1 MTNKSTSQNFFT
13 TKTTIIILL
22 IALVSVGAY
31 ALIDKKESKT
41 ESNSEEKVEL
51 KSSGLDLEKEVKNIG
66 DVEDVIAKW
75 VETNPEA
82 IIKSVV
88 KMQQEAAQ
96 QQQQGAQENISSRKN
111 DILKDKTD
119 PVYAPKGYD
128 VSIVEFFDYNC
139 GYCKRAQETVEKL
152 IKEDKKVRVIFKEL
166 PILGQS
172 SVELSKV
179 ALAVNILDSSK
190 YVEFHDALMKGSAKT
205 KDGAIKIAKEL
216 GINVEKLNKVL
227 DNKESEI
234 SAKIAANQELASSIG
249 INGTPAFIIGETL
262 VPGALDI
269 DSLKEKISAERK
281 K

>member
-227 DNKESEI
+227 DSKESEI